1 MMAWMGS
8 DEEDA
13 PMTNGYTPNLD
24 APNVS
29 NLGNTNMQ
37 NIPKDGSAMDLMN
50 DPTTKEAFGLGS
62 APIPPPRRGL
72 GKAVPKFNRTVGDIS
87 WKTGETWGV
96 LIGGVA
102 IGMLALT
109 VWNRATK

>member
-1 MMAWMGS
+1 MMVWMGS
-8 DEEDA
+8 DEESA
-13 PMTNGYTPNLD
+13 PMTNGYEPNLD
-24 APNVS
+24 MAMTS
-29 NLGNTNMQ
+29 NLGNSNMQ

-50 DPTTKEAFGLGS
+50 DPATKEAFGLGS

-72 GKAVPKFNRTVGDIS
+72 GKAVPKFNRAVGDIS